1 MINTLSLA
9 WPPLLSSAVF
19 KLCQGVSAWFMEVW
33 LGVILLQGEPANTS
47 TSSSSKLWIIT
58 LSICQHQHLSDPQE
72 EPVAHSSF
80 IPVALS
86 RLARTSGA
94 PAPIELLLYL
104 PFSLKTEIEWSKS
117 RWADI
122 TTLWENAEIKLSQ
135 CSVTEHVLS
144 SSAAFSSTLK
154 LDKWC

>member
-1 MINTLSLA
+1 MFRVASTHVSSKYAYSLCGHLWHSFMINTLSSA

-58 LSICQHQHLSDPQE
+58 LSICQHQHLSAPQE

-86 RLARTSGA
+86 HLARTSGGPGTHWA
-94 PAPIELLLYL
+94 PAIFTIQFENWNWM
-104 PFSLKTEIEWSKS
+104 KQKQMS
-117 RWADI
+117 RHHYI
-122 TTLWENAEIKLSQ
+122 MGKCRN
-135 CSVTEHVLS
+135 
-144 SSAAFSSTLK
+144 
-154 LDKWC
+154 